1 MAAVVSMIIGIIN
14 HPHDPLEGMIE
25 GTSICVALVI
35 IISVNSAN
43 NYASEQRLAN
53 LLKTAEKLE
62 VAVYR
67 GKEAEI
73 TIDSSELVVGDIIKI
88 ENGKKLPADCLM
100 IEGQDVKCVEAA
112 LTGEPDEIKKDPI
125 TKDNYTTGALCTLL
139 AKATVNSGMGK
150 ALVIAVGSNSLAG
163 GITAATQE
171 KDEDQRTELQKKLET
186 MAEAVMTF
194 VAQIIRLVLEMYK
207 VLPCGCEN
215 FFSCGPITGCK
226 SEDVDLVTKGLS
238 AIIISITVV
247 VVAIPEGLPLSVTI
261 SLSFS

>member
-1 MAAVVSMIIGIIN
+1 MDERRRVYGENAFAPPHIKSLWELILENFNDKINLVLCAAAFVSMVIGIIN

-171 KDEDQRTELQKKLET
+171 KDEDQRTEL
-186 MAEAVMTF
+186 
-194 VAQIIRLVLEMYK
+194 
-207 VLPCGCEN
+207 
-215 FFSCGPITGCK
+215 
-226 SEDVDLVTKGLS
+226 
-238 AIIISITVV
+238 
-247 VVAIPEGLPLSVTI
+247 
-261 SLSFS
+261 

>member
-43 NYASEQRLAN
+43 NYASEQRIAN

-171 KDEDQRTELQKKLET
+171 KDEDQRTEL
-186 MAEAVMTF
+186 
-194 VAQIIRLVLEMYK
+194 
-207 VLPCGCEN
+207 
-215 FFSCGPITGCK
+215 
-226 SEDVDLVTKGLS
+226 
-238 AIIISITVV
+238 
-247 VVAIPEGLPLSVTI
+247 
-261 SLSFS
+261 